1 LLAITHATTAI
12 DTIPQQTATPTATH
26 AVAGSAFF
34 VIKGVHIMG
43 STPAHAHIVF
53 QFIHERTKIVQIL
66 FPAAHHGITH
76 TAHGTTTR
84 TRLSTNPIDTLPI
97 LSVDIILH
105 TPSIAGNIDT
115 TGTAIIFALRI
126 FSGTIF

>member
-1 LLAITHATTAI
+1 
-12 DTIPQQTATPTATH
+12 
-26 AVAGSAFF
+26 
-34 VIKGVHIMG
+34 MG

-66 FPAAHHGITH
+66 FTPAHHHRITDI
-76 TAHGTTTR
+76 AHGTTTR

-126 FSGTIF
+126 FS